1 MPNHS
6 PADDLARECVR
17 AYTEL
22 RRAAGV
28 LHDDVGSLLAVAGLR
43 LQLLCM
49 DFPEAS
55 ARAAE
60 AAEAIEGVMEH
71 VRKLSRELEPSPVR
85 RTGLKNALLD
95 LAEAFAESFLAK
107 GGTGVTVRY
116 TATVALAPVV
126 ADAVYRAIASA
137 VAAASVAP
145 GVTRIAIS
153 VSGSRSVTARVAHDG
168 RQRNAGRELAAAA
181 LLAHYSGLGFAVKTK
196 PAKTGRIKTG
206 HIKTERCTIVVIQYA
221 G

>member
-1 MPNHS
+1 MAKNS
-6 PADDLARECVR
+6 PADELALECVR

-55 ARAAE
+55 ERAAE
-60 AAEAIEGVMEH
+60 ASEAIGAAMEH
-71 VRKLSRELEPSPVR
+71 IRKLSRALEPSPVR

-95 LAEAFAESFLAK
+95 LAESFP
-107 GGTGVTVRY
+107 GVTLRY
-116 TATVALAPVV
+116 TTAMPLPSVD
-126 ADAVYRAIASA
+126 ADAIYRAIANSVA
-137 VAAASVAP
+137 VASRAP

-153 VSGSRSVTARVAHDG
+153 VSGSRALLARVEHDG
-168 RQRNAGRELAAAA
+168 RQRGAGKELAATA
-181 LLAHYSGLGFAVKTK
+181 LLARHAGLGFEIKARQ
-196 PAKTGRIKTG
+196 AKTRQG
-206 HIKTERCTIVVIQYA
+206 TIVVIQYA
-221 G
+221 GRRPTGR

>member
-1 MPNHS
+1 MAKNS
-6 PADDLARECVR
+6 PADELALECVR

-55 ARAAE
+55 ERAAE
-60 AAEAIEGVMEH
+60 ASEAIGAAMEH
-71 VRKLSRELEPSPVR
+71 IRKLSRALEPSPVR

-95 LAEAFAESFLAK
+95 LAESFP
-107 GGTGVTVRY
+107 GVTLRY
-116 TATVALAPVV
+116 TTAMPLPSVD
-126 ADAVYRAIASA
+126 ADAIYRAIANS
-137 VAAASVAP
+137 VAAASRAP

-153 VSGSRSVTARVAHDG
+153 VSGSRALLARVEHDG
-168 RQRNAGRELAAAA
+168 RQRGAGKELAATA
-181 LLAHYSGLGFAVKTK
+181 LLARHAGLGFEIKARQ
-196 PAKTGRIKTG
+196 AKTRQG
-206 HIKTERCTIVVIQYA
+206 TIVVIQYA
-221 G
+221 GRRPTGG

>member
-1 MPNHS
+1 MAKNS
-6 PADDLARECVR
+6 PADELALECVR

-55 ARAAE
+55 ERAAE
-60 AAEAIEGVMEH
+60 ASEAIGGAMEH
-71 VRKLSRELEPSPVR
+71 IRKLSRALEPSPVR

-95 LAEAFAESFLAK
+95 LAESFP
-107 GGTGVTVRY
+107 GVTLRY
-116 TATVALAPVV
+116 TTAMPLPSVD
-126 ADAVYRAIASA
+126 ADAIYRAIANS
-137 VAAASVAP
+137 VAAASRAP

-153 VSGSRSVTARVAHDG
+153 VSGSRALLARVEHDG
-168 RQRNAGRELAAAA
+168 RQRGAGKELAATA
-181 LLAHYSGLGFAVKTK
+181 LLARHAGLGFEIKARQ
-196 PAKTGRIKTG
+196 AKTRQG
-206 HIKTERCTIVVIQYA
+206 TIVVIQYA
-221 G
+221 GRRPTGR

>member
-1 MPNHS
+1 MAKNS
-6 PADDLARECVR
+6 PADELALECVR

-55 ARAAE
+55 ERAAE
-60 AAEAIEGVMEH
+60 ASEAIGAAMEH
-71 VRKLSRELEPSPVR
+71 IRKLSRALEPSPVR

-95 LAEAFAESFLAK
+95 LAESFP
-107 GGTGVTVRY
+107 GVTLRY
-116 TATVALAPVV
+116 TTAMPLPSVD
-126 ADAVYRAIASA
+126 ADAIYRAIANS
-137 VAAASVAP
+137 VAAASRAP

-153 VSGSRSVTARVAHDG
+153 VSGSRALLARVEHDG
-168 RQRNAGRELAAAA
+168 RQRGAGKELAATA
-181 LLAHYSGLGFAVKTK
+181 LLARHAGLGFEIKARQ
-196 PAKTGRIKTG
+196 AKTRQG
-206 HIKTERCTIVVIQYA
+206 TIVVIQYA
-221 G
+221 GRRPTGR